1 MLKRILFLL
10 NPVLSFIPK
19 IEIIEQDLKDVEEN
33 QQATFEWR
41 QAYRRR
47 WTQVDANKISDEQL
61 EQKVN
66 DDNLLNSLSVQ
77 KAQFSFRKIP
87 VESPISLLLELNN
100 EIESFRDVMTSGEYV
115 ERGNFDENLMKLTV
129 QQILMLQNYGCWCPK
144 LVKDKKSDAFCGE
157 TIDRKV

>member
-47 WTQVDANKISDEQL
+47 WTQVDANKISDEDRIFLISFSYLGAAAQL
-61 EQKVN
+61 AVFW
-66 DDNLLNSLSVQ
+66 LSFLSV
-77 KAQFSFRKIP
+77 FCHF
-87 VESPISLLLELNN
+87 
-100 EIESFRDVMTSGEYV
+100 
-115 ERGNFDENLMKLTV
+115 
-129 QQILMLQNYGCWCPK
+129 W
-144 LVKDKKSDAFCGE
+144 LVPAIFFMFFF
-157 TIDRKV
+157 